1 MNYFT
6 VRKEPTNGTSLHG
19 RQERA
24 VYTEQYC
31 GRMHG
36 IATSHN
42 HQDDPQTSS
51 KI

>member
-6 VRKEPTNGTSLHG
+6 VRKEQINGTSLHG

-31 GRMHG
+31 GRMCRNQ
-36 IATSHN
+36 A
-42 HQDDPQTSS
+42 QTFEDFA
-51 KI
+51 K